1 MHYIIFFKYNYNV
14 LIITRY
20 IGFDKYISFKR
31 FSSLFSNYFPI

>member
-20 IGFDKYISFKR
+20 IGFDKYISFK
-31 FSSLFSNYFPI
+31 IK